1 MNYVNNPLQQ
11 KWILEIMKN
20 KNPLGKSL
28 SEIIAQT
35 KYSANADFKIVSDN
49 QSERKAVKQNMLN
62 QSHLLELSV
71 IGQLLK
77 DKREEKLLSIE
88 YISNN
93 LCLQKSLIESIEDGN
108 WANLPHIVYVKG
120 YIKKYSKLLGNYDQ
134 ILPYI
139 VENKSCVDNE
149 KTNNKI
155 EKKIKHFSTRKRTH
169 MTIYIYSAIIV
180 LILGFFIFD
189 KTQKDRSEISKLENA
204 VQIANNINDG
214 DNKRNIPDFI
224 DAKKLLI
231 TCHERTWISAIIDDT
246 EKKEF
251 MLKPQEVVMF
261 NAKEKFDLLIGNAA
275 GVKLILNGKDIG
287 FTGENGQV
295 KRVTIP

>member
-1 MNYVNNPLQQ
+1 
-11 KWILEIMKN
+11 MKN
-20 KNPLGKSL
+20 KNPLGKTL

-35 KYSANADFKIVSDN
+35 KFSINTDLKIINNINIESVSQIKIREKKADRQNLIN
-49 QSERKAVKQNMLN
+49 QA
-62 QSHLLELSV
+62 HPLELDV

-77 DKREEKLLSIE
+77 DKREEKLLSVE

-93 LCLQKSLIESIEDGN
+93 LCLQRSLIESIERGN
-108 WANLPHIVYVKG
+108 WENLPHIVYVKG
-120 YIKKYSKLLGNYDQ
+120 YIRKYSELLGIYDQ

-139 VENKSCVDNE
+139 VENHLDKDTEKSNNNI
-149 KTNNKI
+149 NNKI
-155 EKKIKHFSTRKRTH
+155 EKKIKNFSTHKRTPK
-169 MTIYIYSAIIV
+169 TIYIYSAIII

-189 KTQKDRSEISKLENA
+189 KTQKDISEISKLETA
-204 VQIANNINDG
+204 VQVANNINNG
-214 DNKRNIPDFI
+214 DSKKNIPDFI
-224 DAKKLLI
+224 DTKKLMI

-261 NAKEKFDLLIGNAA
+261 NAKEKFDLLIGNAG
-275 GVKLILNGKDIG
+275 GVQLILNGKDIG

-295 KRVTIP
+295 KRVTLP

>member
-1 MNYVNNPLQQ
+1 
-11 KWILEIMKN
+11 MKN

-35 KYSANADFKIVSDN
+35 KYSANADFKIISDN
-49 QSERKAVKQNMLN
+49 QSERKAVKQNLLN

-77 DKREEKLLSIE
+77 GKREEKLLSIE
-88 YISNN
+88 YISKY
-93 LCLQKSLIESIEDGN
+93 LCLKKSLIESIEDGN

-139 VENKSCVDNE
+139 IENKVLTDTE
-149 KTNNKI
+149 KSNNKI
-155 EKKIKHFSTRKRTH
+155 EKKIKYFSTHKRIP
-169 MTIYIYSAIIV
+169 MTIYIYSVIII

-204 VQIANNINDG
+204 VQIANNINDSN
-214 DNKRNIPDFI
+214 NKRNVPDFV
-224 DAKKLLI
+224 DVKKLLI

-251 MLKPQEVVMF
+251 ILKPQEVVMI
-261 NAKEKFDLLIGNAA
+261 NAKEKFDLLIGNA
-275 GVKLILNGKDIG
+275 GGIKLILNGKDMG

-295 KRVTIP
+295 KRVIIP